1 VSTIKTEYNEIQIEG
16 LKNRYTFLHITD
28 THVVLFGEGET
39 PERAAYEAPRAK
51 AFTRNGIRPEDNLLQ
66 CIEYANEQ
74 KLSGVLMTGDIVDCP
89 SPENIAFLDSAL
101 AMLQIPYVY
110 TLGNHDWNYFN
121 DYMTEYSITNNR
133 PLFRPFCDGDE
144 DFHVKQFGELTF
156 VALDNSMDYYYPGT
170 VERLKQV
177 LDEAENVIILQHVP
191 LNSPAASAW
200 SMKDWDQDI
209 TLGKDGINKKDGT
222 AEEIRR
228 ILTSSP
234 SVKAILCGHLH
245 RSVNDP
251 EKGTIDHKLPQFLT
265 AGGIMGMFDIHG

>member
-1 VSTIKTEYNEIQIEG
+1 M
-16 LKNRYTFLHITD
+16 LKD
-28 THVVLFGEGET
+28 GGVV
-39 PERAAYEAPRAK
+39 
-51 AFTRNGIRPEDNLLQ
+51 
-66 CIEYANEQ
+66 
-74 KLSGVLMTGDIVDCP
+74 
-89 SPENIAFLDSAL
+89 SPEILTSDRRGR
-101 AMLQIPYVY
+101 
-110 TLGNHDWNYFN
+110 TWHWLGA
-121 DYMTEYSITNNR
+121 E
-133 PLFRPFCDGDE
+133 
-144 DFHVKQFGELTF
+144 
-156 VALDNSMDYYYPGT
+156 
-170 VERLKQV
+170 V